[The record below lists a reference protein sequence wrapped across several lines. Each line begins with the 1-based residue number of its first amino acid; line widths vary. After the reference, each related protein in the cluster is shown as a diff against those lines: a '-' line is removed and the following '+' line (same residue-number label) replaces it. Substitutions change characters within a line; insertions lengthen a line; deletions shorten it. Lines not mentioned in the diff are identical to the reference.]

1 MILHAKKLTLGAVLL
16 AMMVTVLALPASALD
31 LWPWDNVAPQSIEL
45 GQYAT
50 TMAVG
55 EKQQLSPILLPENA
69 SGKLSYES
77 SNQQIATVSKK
88 GVVEALSPGNV
99 RIAVTTGEIANYY
112 EIAVLPDPS
121 TLVAEMDL
129 TLSANRISVGDTIQ
143 AQVQVLPSNASNLSE
158 IVLSS
163 SDGNVA
169 TVNNFGKITGIAPG
183 TATITATCGA
193 VSASAKVTVVASSSG
208 KPTSQR
214 LTVNPSYIVLKPGT
228 TQTLS
233 VSVTP
238 SSASRNFTYKSSDA
252 SVAAVSAKGVV
263 TAVGTG
269 STSIIVSNGTATAS
283 VTVIVNQS
291 TTSSSG
297 SSSDN
302 SATQPEQQVQ
312 DPVVQAIQDAEKPE
326 LTLPQSEVRTLTT
339 EMLNALHDTGRT
351 LYLDAEGYTLRVRGT
366 QVKNAT
372 NALNTALSFNPV
384 SNGVEFMLNEG
395 QGMPGKVDILLNE
408 DTASY
413 KRLYLYNENTQKW
426 QYLNSYADGV
436 VEVDTSGRYLLTN
449 ETLNTIGVNWYF
461 LGAAGLVLLAIIVVY
476 IVVKKRYWF
485 W

>member
-1 MILHAKKLTLGAVLL
+1 MIHAKKLALSAVLV
-16 AMMVTVLALPASALD
+16 AVLAAVLAVPASALD

-45 GQYAT
+45 GQYST

-55 EKQQLSPILLPENA
+55 EKQQLSPVLLPEKA

-77 SNQQIATVSKK
+77 SNQEIATVSKK
-88 GVVEALSPGNV
+88 GLVEAHSPGNV
-99 RIAVTTGEIANYY
+99 RIAVSTGEITNYY
-112 EIAVLPDPS
+112 ELTVLHDPS
-121 TLVAEMDL
+121 TLVSEMDL
-129 TLSANRISVGDTIQ
+129 TLSSNRIAVGDTIQ
-143 AQVQVLPSNASNLSE
+143 VQVQVLPSNASNLSE
-158 IVLSS
+158 LVLSS

-169 TVNNFGKITGIAPG
+169 TVNNFGKITGVAPG
-183 TATITATCGA
+183 TATITATCGS

-214 LTVNPSYIVLKPGT
+214 LTVSPSYIVLKPGA

-238 SSASRNFTYKSSDA
+238 SSASHNFTYKTNDA
-252 SVAAVSAKGVV
+252 SVAAVSSKGVV

-269 STSIIVSNGTATAS
+269 STAIVVSNGTATAS
-283 VTVIVNQS
+283 VTVIVNQTAS
-291 TTSSSG
+291 SSSG
-297 SSSDN
+297 DSSSG
-302 SATQPEQQVQ
+302 TTTPQPEQQEQ
-312 DPVVQAIQDAEKPE
+312 DPVVQAILNAEKPE
-326 LTLPQSEVRTLTT
+326 LSLPQSEVRTLTT
-339 EMLNALHDTGRT
+339 QILNALHDTGRT

-372 NALNTALSFNPV
+372 NTLNTSLSFNPV
-384 SNGVEFMLNEG
+384 SNGVEFALNEG
-395 QGMPGKVDILLNE
+395 QGMPGKVEILLGE
-408 DTASY
+408 DTSSY
-413 KRLYLYNENTQKW
+413 KRLYLYNENTHKW

-436 VEVDTSGRYLLTN
+436 VEADTAGRYLLTN

-461 LGAAGLVLLAIIVVY
+461 LGAAALVLLAIIVVY

>member
-1 MILHAKKLTLGAVLL
+1 MTDDPAQIRTADALVLPGVGSFYDAIAFMHESGQDEAVLDAVRGGVGVPFL
-16 AMMVTVLALPASALD
+16 GICLGLQLLFERGGEGVPTDGAAVESA
-31 LWPWDNVAPQSIEL
+31 
-45 GQYAT
+45 
-50 TMAVG
+50 
-55 EKQQLSPILLPENA
+55 
-69 SGKLSYES
+69 
-77 SNQQIATVSKK
+77 
-88 GVVEALSPGNV
+88 
-99 RIAVTTGEIANYY
+99 
-112 EIAVLPDPS
+112 DPYG
-121 TLVAEMDL
+121 A
-129 TLSANRISVGDTIQ
+129 
-143 AQVQVLPSNASNLSE
+143 
-158 IVLSS
+158 
-163 SDGNVA
+163 
-169 TVNNFGKITGIAPG
+169 GIAPG

-351 LYLDAEGYTLRVRGT
+351 LYLDAAGYTLRVRGT

-372 NALNTALSFNPV
+372 NALNTSLSFNPV

-395 QGMPGKVDILLNE
+395 QGMPSKVDILLNE

>member
-1 MILHAKKLTLGAVLL
+1 MMIHAKKLALGAVLVALL
-16 AMMVTVLALPASALD
+16 AAVLALPASALD

-45 GQYAT
+45 GSYST

-55 EKQQLSPILLPENA
+55 EKQQLSPVLLPEKA

-88 GVVEALSPGNV
+88 GLVEALSPGNV
-99 RIAVTTGEIANYY
+99 RIAVTTGEITNYY
-112 EIAVLPDPS
+112 ELTVLHDPS
-121 TLVAEMDL
+121 TLVEEMDL
-129 TLSANRISVGDTIQ
+129 TLSSNRISVGDVVQ
-143 AQVQVLPSNASNLSE
+143 VQVQVLPSNASNLSDL
-158 IVLSS
+158 VLSS
-163 SDGNVA
+163 SDGSVA

-183 TATITATCGA
+183 TATITATCGT

-214 LTVNPSYIVLKPGT
+214 LTVNPSYIVLKPGA

-238 SSASRNFTYKSSDA
+238 SSASHSFTYKSSDA

-269 STSIIVSNGTATAS
+269 STSIVVSNGTATAS
-283 VTVIVNQS
+283 VTVIVNQ
-291 TTSSSG
+291 TASSSTDG
-297 SSSDN
+297 SSSTP
-302 SATQPEQQVQ
+302 SPQPEDTVQ
-312 DPVVQAIQDAEKPE
+312 DPVIQAIQSAEKPE
-326 LTLPQSEVRTLTT
+326 LSLPQSEVRTLTT
-339 EMLNALHDTGRT
+339 QMLNALHDTGRT
-351 LYLDAEGYTLRVRGT
+351 LYLDAENYTLRVRGT

-372 NALNTALSFNPV
+372 NALDTTIYFNPV
-384 SNGVEFMLNEG
+384 SSGVEFSLNEG
-395 QGMPGKVDILLNE
+395 QGMPGKVEILLGE

-413 KRLYLYNENTQKW
+413 NRLYLYNENTHQW

-436 VEVDTSGRYLLTN
+436 VEADTAGRYLLTN

-461 LGAAGLVLLAIIVVY
+461 LGAAALVLLAIIVVY